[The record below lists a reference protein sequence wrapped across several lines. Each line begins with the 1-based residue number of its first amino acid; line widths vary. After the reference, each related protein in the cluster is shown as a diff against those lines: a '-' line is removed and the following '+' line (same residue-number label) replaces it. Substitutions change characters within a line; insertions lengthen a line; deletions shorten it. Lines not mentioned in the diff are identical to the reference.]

1 MKIEIAILIVAAVA
15 CAGEGSQPS
24 LYDQET
30 QLFESMVHPVDSEVE
45 EFQNKEDE
53 TELVQVPFYRTLF
66 RGARAHLSNYD
77 HHRKKHKVVRMVHDF
92 VNSASRLSS
101 AATLA
106 SYANAKRLADGKR
119 QTRRLNGGFE
129 HKSHYEADYGAAND
143 HPNGIINPGFRHG
156 PRNNEM
162 AQEVRKIESK
172 DAERELKKRTSKLF
186 DEYKADV
193 GQDGWGH

>member
-30 QLFESMVHPVDSEVE
+30 QLFESMVHPVDDVE
-45 EFQNKEDE
+45 ENKEDE

-66 RGARAHLSNYD
+66 RGVRQHLSNYD
-77 HHRKKHKVVRMVHDF
+77 HHPIKKKAVRIVHDF
-92 VNSASRLSS
+92 VSSASRLSS
-101 AATLA
+101 AASLA
-106 SYANAKRLADGKR
+106 SYENIKRLDEGKK
-119 QTRRLNGGFE
+119 QTRRLNGGYGR
-129 HKSHYEADYGAAND
+129 KSHYAADYSASND
-143 HPNGIINPGFRHG
+143 HPNGVLNPGFRHG

-162 AQEVRKIESK
+162 DREVKKIQSR
-172 DAERELKKRTSKLF
+172 DAERELKTRTSKLF
-186 DEYKADV
+186 DEYKKDV